1 MKTYRLELHLGG
13 QTLVEAD
20 RVEEDSRK
28 LSFYQGNSVFVSW
41 ARSLVKHYACLPV
54 SLDDIR
60 HALATEYCPFEDDDE
75 PGRSECSSF
84 AAYTSRDV
92 PAKAH
97 PNPSCLFQR

>member
-28 LSFYQGNSVFVSW
+28 LSFYHGNSVFVRW
-41 ARSLVKHYACLPV
+41 ARSLVKHYECLPV

-60 HALATEYCPFEDDDE
+60 RALAAE
-75 PGRSECSSF
+75 GRSSGDDGEPVYSECASL
-84 AAYTSRDV
+84 AASTSRDV
-92 PAKAH
+92 PA
-97 PNPSCLFQR
+97 